1 MGKAM
6 RAFWLA
12 RWLVCWL
19 LLAGPAAAQIA
30 LPAGSEPVDLTAAT
44 VLLEDPGGQ
53 MTVQQAAA
61 QAERFMPGKASPGFS
76 ASAWW
81 LRFRL
86 HSTQA
91 GTWWFDTGNRT
102 LQEADFYVPDG
113 HGGYVHQSAGANRP
127 FAQRPLP
134 TDYFVFPFTVGAGD
148 TIDVYLRVRST
159 GFQGVML
166 RPMVWQPHAYQARQ
180 RWEQTQWVLY
190 LGMALTLAAFNLML
204 WLYQREADNLIYVL
218 SLFAIVWTTSSAA
231 GGYGSAFQML
241 WPESPLFEQSS
252 AVMSVLFVCVLTPL
266 FISRIL
272 RLWRVIPRVSMVL
285 WTFVVINCLTSIVL
299 AAMTMMKVPNAA
311 AQMQTIYIIG
321 GLLWQPIFPL
331 LGYGIVLCALR
342 GDRFARFVVVA
353 YLPAIAASTYTSMQN
368 VRGEPP
374 SLVFIMYGAAFEL
387 LVMALALADRF
398 NQERLQK
405 MAAQEALV
413 QTLRRSEQELE
424 QKVTQR
430 TLELNREQNKTK
442 ELLYNILP
450 VELAEELSNT
460 GQAQPA
466 RHESATVLF
475 TDFAGFT
482 AMAGTMPADRM
493 IAELNEIF
501 AAFDDIADECGV
513 EKIKTIGDAYM
524 AAAGLPKPCSDHAQR
539 CVRAGLKMI
548 AYIEERN
555 RRNPFKWTLRVG
567 IHSGPVVA
575 GVVGKR
581 KYAFDI
587 WGDTVNIASRMESS
601 GEGMRVNV
609 SAYTSDLAKEEF
621 ECEYR
626 GKVAAKGKGEID
638 MYFIKAKNNQEPAA
652 SGSMAG

>member
-1 MGKAM
+1 
-6 RAFWLA
+6 
-12 RWLVCWL
+12 
-19 LLAGPAAAQIA
+19 
-30 LPAGSEPVDLTAAT
+30 LTAAT
-44 VLLEDPGGQ
+44 LLLEDPGGN
-53 MTVQQAAA
+53 MTVQQAVA
-61 QAERFMPGKASPGFS
+61 QAARFAAGKASPGFS

-81 LRFRL
+81 LRFRVRNGGA
-86 HSTQA
+86 QP

-102 LQEADFYVPDG
+102 LQEVDLYVPDG
-113 HGGYVHQSAGANRP
+113 HGGYLHQSAGANRP
-127 FAQRPLP
+127 FAQRPLA
-134 TDYFVFPFTVGAGD
+134 TDYFVFPFTVGAGETAD
-148 TIDVYLRVRST
+148 LYLRVRST

-166 RPMVWQPHAYQARQ
+166 KPMVWQPGAYQVRQ
-180 RWEQTQWVLY
+180 RSEQTQWVLY

-204 WLYQREADNLIYVL
+204 WLYQRDVDNLVYVL

-241 WPESPLFEQSS
+241 WPDSPLFEQSS
-252 AVMSVLFVCVLTPL
+252 AVLSVLCVCVLTPL
-266 FISRIL
+266 FISRL
-272 RLWRVIPRVSMVL
+272 LGLWQVVPRVSAVL
-285 WTFVVINCLTSIVL
+285 WTFIVINCLTSITL
-299 AAMTMMKVPNAA
+299 AAMTLLQVQNAA
-311 AQMQTIYIIG
+311 AQLQTIYIIG

-342 GDRFARFVVVA
+342 GDRFARFMVVA
-353 YLPAIAASTYTSMQN
+353 YLPAIVASTYTSMQN

-374 SLVFIMYGAAFEL
+374 SLVFIMWGAAFEL

-413 QTLRRSEQELE
+413 QALRRSEQELE

-430 TLELNREQNKTK
+430 TLELSREQNRAK

-460 GQAQPA
+460 GHAQPA

-501 AAFDDIADECGV
+501 AAFDDIADACGV

-524 AAAGLPKPCSDHAQR
+524 AAAGLPKPCADHAQR

-555 RRNPFKWTLRVG
+555 LRSPFKWTLRVG

-601 GEGMRVNV
+601 GEAMRVNV
-609 SAYTSDLAKEEF
+609 SAYTSDLARGEF

-638 MYFIKAKNNQEPAA
+638 MYFVKRADKQDPAH
-652 SGSMAG
+652 AGTIVP